1 MTLAGSYYHENE
13 YSGTNFYEVE
23 LETNF
28 LFINR
33 FAWETGLMDLPIVGR
48 RPTES
53 DIKDQFLAIYV
64 WYDDQVEGAESDVTV
79 TSFERVDFV
88 YRYWAIYEHKSTW
101 LQPLEDID
109 QDHFASLKTQ
119 VDPMENSI

>member
-1 MTLAGSYYHENE
+1 
-13 YSGTNFYEVE
+13 
-23 LETNF
+23 
-28 LFINR
+28 
-33 FAWETGLMDLPIVGR
+33 MDLPIVGR